1 MIKGG
6 FAEKRPSSSFWFP
19 RPYRAER
26 VYFGPPRLKPGPSF
40 HGPPGRIRGFPGVP
54 RVPCIPRVPG
64 AIGVDQT
71 LPHAI
76 VPVPLYGS
84 RKVRLGSHGKD
95 CQPLQAQGFYLPV
108 ERNLR
113 WAKRLL
119 GLRATRNR
127 VEKEPEG
134 ILVAPHGEG
143 TGRCRRH
150 GRFDPDE
157 PPGLGCERTRKY
169 VYRSDG

>member
-1 MIKGG
+1 MPFEGDFHTETSPKESIQEAALGV
-6 FAEKRPSSSFWFP
+6 W
-19 RPYRAER
+19 
-26 VYFGPPRLKPGPSF
+26 RLAL
-40 HGPPGRIRGFPGVP
+40 
-54 RVPCIPRVPG
+54 G
-64 AIGVDQT
+64 ASGVDQT

-76 VPVPLYGS
+76 VPIPLYGS
-84 RKVRLGSHGKD
+84 SKVRLGSHGKD
-95 CQPLQAQGFYLPV
+95 CQPLQAQGVYLPV

-113 WAKRLL
+113 WTKRLL

-134 ILVAPHGEG
+134 LLVAPHGEG